1 MIQGELALVRI
12 ARRTIAAVAL
22 LAAASPA
29 FGKTGD
35 AIDLCNFKPVFME
48 DFHDLSIA
56 SRLLDGKHWTER
68 LERGQPLRVA
78 RALPRQTAVR
88 LMERSTDGISAG
100 GLTIV
105 QTQLRTCY
113 SYARLI

>member
-56 SRLLDGKHWTER
+56 SRLLDGKHWTAHT
-68 LERGQPLRVA
+68 PWPAPPA
-78 RALPRQTAVR
+78 RT
-88 LMERSTDGISAG
+88 
-100 GLTIV
+100 
-105 QTQLRTCY
+105 
-113 SYARLI
+113 